1 MKRIKLSRYSFL
13 AWVEYDEHTEEL
25 FIVVKKNGKRFRY
38 ENVPPEEFEAIKQ
51 ATNMGNYIS
60 TVFLKKFKASDFE
73 IIPLAIIERE
83 IISRH
88 NWNLFLAR

>member
-1 MKRIKLSRYSFL
+1 MEKIKFSRYSFL
-13 AWVEYDEHTEEL
+13 AWAEYDGITREL

-38 ENVPPEEFEAIKQ
+38 ENVPPEEFAAIRQ
-51 ATNMGNYIS
+51 AVNMGSYIS

-83 IISRH
+83 MISRH
-88 NWNLFLAR
+88 NWNLFLSR